1 MEERK
6 YNLIKAPDGYYIGK
20 IMKSGML
27 SKDSRRISDEE
38 IMAMFEDVLRR
49 NRAETGRSVMSVFSH
64 GKPVMVAKLEPDI
77 MECGVIE
84 RERPQRQQAV
94 LEAKV
99 RQQAMAK
106 QAQQHR
112 GLRLAVPK

>member
-84 RERPQRQQAV
+84 RPQRQQAV

>member
-27 SKDSRRISDEE
+27 SKDSRKISDEE
-38 IMAMFEDVLRR
+38 IMAMFENVLRR

-94 LEAKV
+94 RMPNIMRKAN
-99 RQQAMAK
+99 
-106 QAQQHR
+106 
-112 GLRLAVPK
+112 

>member
-1 MEERK
+1 MTTNHSDMEKERK

-49 NRAETGRSVMSVFSH
+49 NKAETGRSVMTVFSKH
-64 GKPVMVAKLEPDI
+64 VPVILAKIDPDI
-77 MECGVIE
+77 RECGLVP
-84 RERPQRQQAV
+84 RKA
-94 LEAKV
+94 
-99 RQQAMAK
+99 
-106 QAQQHR
+106 AQVPLPR
-112 GLRLAVPK
+112 GAN